1 MKTFVA
7 SFSLVCSLI
16 GFAQA
21 LPAQVEGT
29 FVNTGSMNVTREADV
44 QVTLLTGK
52 ALVAGG
58 TDGTNV
64 LASAEVYDPSKG
76 VWTLTGSLATPRE
89 SFAGVVLKSGKVLV
103 VGGLG
108 AASIF
113 LASAEL
119 YDPSTGKW
127 FPAGALATAR
137 YGHTAT
143 LLESGKV
150 LVAGGCNASPC
161 GSLTDSEL
169 YDPATNNWIVT
180 GRLATPRASH
190 TATLLGSGEVLV
202 TGGRDGI
209 ALNSCELYNPA
220 TGKWFSANNMSTAR
234 FAHAATLL
242 KSGKVLVTGGTTNR
256 FPIGSAEL
264 YDPTFNTWTLT
275 ASMLTGRYGHT
286 STLLADATVLVAGGE
301 GQSISCGKAC
311 TSYIPTAKTEI
322 YNEAASKFTATASLT
337 RAQAYHTTSV
347 LGTEKA
353 LADGGIGYTAT
364 CCVVLSAAE
373 LYTPLTFT
381 FSATSLNFGFRQ
393 VEVPSPQQTVTVTNV
408 SSHSV
413 TFSSIK
419 PSGDYSES
427 NDCPIT
433 PNTLNSG
440 LRCNINVT
448 FTPKVTGTRN
458 GSITLSDNA
467 PGSSPQIITA
477 TGTGEPY
484 AFAVSPPS
492 YSFPSI
498 LPGSSEMT
506 TVTVLNDAAT
516 PVNLMPIS
524 ISPADGVF
532 TQTNNCPATLMPGQ
546 RCIVQVTFM
555 PPDSVAYNATLLVT
569 DSSSQTQATT
579 VTGSGID

>member
-1 MKTFVA
+1 MKRFVV

-29 FVNTGSMNVTREADV
+29 FTNTGSMNVTREADV
-44 QVTLLTGK
+44 QVTLLNGK
-52 ALVAGG
+52 VLVAGG

-64 LASAEVYDPSKG
+64 LASAEIYDPFKG
-76 VWTLTGSLATPRE
+76 VWTLTGSLATARE
-89 SFAGVVLKSGKVLV
+89 AFAGVVLKSGKVLV
-103 VGGLG
+103 VGGLN
-108 AASIF
+108 AAST

-119 YDPSTGKW
+119 FDPSTGKW
-127 FPAGALATAR
+127 SPAGALATAR
-137 YGHTAT
+137 HGHTAT
-143 LLESGKV
+143 LLESDKV

-161 GSLTDSEL
+161 SFLTDSEL
-169 YDPATNNWIVT
+169 YDPVTNNWTET
-180 GRLATPRASH
+180 GSLLTARESH

-202 TGGRDGI
+202 VGGTDGI

-220 TGKWFSANNMSTAR
+220 TGKWASANSMSTAR

-256 FPIGSAEL
+256 FPISSAEL
-264 YDPTFNTWTLT
+264 YDPTFNTWALT

-286 STLLADATVLVAGGE
+286 STLLGDATVLVAGGE

-311 TSYIPTAKTEI
+311 TSYIPTVKAEI
-322 YNEAASKFTATASLT
+322 YNEAAGKFTATASLT
-337 RAQAYHTTSV
+337 RAQAYHTTTV
-347 LGTEKA
+347 LGTGKA

-364 CCVVLSAAE
+364 CCVVLSTAE

-381 FSATSLNFGFRQ
+381 FSATTLNFGFRQ
-393 VEVPSPQQTVTVTNV
+393 VDVPSPQQTVTVTDV

-413 TFSSIK
+413 TFSSITH
-419 PSGDYSES
+419 SGDYSET
-427 NDCPIT
+427 NNCPIT

-440 LRCNINVT
+440 QSCGINVT
-448 FTPKVTGTRN
+448 FTPKATGTRN
-458 GSITLSDNA
+458 GSVTLKDNA

-484 AFAVSPPS
+484 SFAVSPSS
-492 YSFPSI
+492 YTFPSI
-498 LPGSSEMT
+498 LPGNSEMT
-506 TVTVLNDAAT
+506 NVTVLNDAAT
-516 PVNLMPIS
+516 AVNLKPIS

-532 TQTNNCPATLMPGQ
+532 TQTNNCPAMLMPGQ
-546 RCIVQVTFM
+546 SCTVQVTFM

-569 DSSSQTQATT
+569 DSSNQTQTT
-579 VTGSGID
+579 TLMGSGID